1 MLSRFDTVPECDG
14 QTDGQTDE
22 QNCYIKI
29 ARQHLLCHRGASLTL
44 YGHIKT
50 AEQRTIIQQYGD
62 RYIGRLLVGCYIW
75 CSEEGPGGCGPAQF
89 PPRCTKCHSS
99 LIDC

>member
-29 ARQHLLCHRGASLTL
+29 ARQHLLCHRGASLTV
-44 YGHIKT
+44 
-50 AEQRTIIQQYGD
+50 
-62 RYIGRLLVGCYIW
+62 RLCMGVFFVQVVANY
-75 CSEEGPGGCGPAQF
+75 PF
-89 PPRCTKCHSS
+89 VVKR
-99 LIDC
+99 